1 MFVRRYPR
9 VDGPGADIADALTR
23 AEYDHVAHVAMTCEP
38 NACFE
43 QLNEVLD
50 VNQYLRW
57 LALMTFVDSGDHV
70 DEAWFFASDEIP
82 ALSLTKSLSSP
93 MTGPWRFAVHAWDPD
108 DSFQSCHHG
117 GTNALPDAHG
127 TLKCAEADVDKVLL
141 RSPDVYARY
150 MDWLEWTLRFG
161 MTKRVAKGL
170 ANDALDDMFNV
181 LSDDETA
188 IGLTELTAA
197 NKSATTSAANARDD
211 IRASGEWYSWLLEE
225 RRRVLLRRI
234 GAWRETKGGGHMDED
249 EGDDP
254 FANFTKKFPRTALAG
269 GRFGRLTLTFDA
281 GERTYDARRSQ
292 ELVISDLKLV
302 NRGRRPVRVFDPA
315 TG

>member
-1 MFVRRYPR
+1 MTSCFVFVRRYPR

-38 NACFE
+38 NRCFE

-82 ALSLTKSLSSP
+82 ALSLTKPIASP

-127 TLKCAEADVDKVLL
+127 TLKCAVSL
-141 RSPDVYARY
+141 
-150 MDWLEWTLRFG
+150 F
-161 MTKRVAKGL
+161 
-170 ANDALDDMFNV
+170 
-181 LSDDETA
+181 
-188 IGLTELTAA
+188 
-197 NKSATTSAANARDD
+197 
-211 IRASGEWYSWLLEE
+211 
-225 RRRVLLRRI
+225 
-234 GAWRETKGGGHMDED
+234 
-249 EGDDP
+249 
-254 FANFTKKFPRTALAG
+254 
-269 GRFGRLTLTFDA
+269 
-281 GERTYDARRSQ
+281 
-292 ELVISDLKLV
+292 
-302 NRGRRPVRVFDPA
+302 
-315 TG
+315 